1 MGEITRKSL
10 SAGVR
15 VLDLWLVD
23 RLSHRGSTLY
33 AAGQLTYA
41 LLLTYKLII
50 RVMSDSGDEYDELE
64 ITDELATILD
74 APLDDPPADIS
85 LESLEFGSSEY
96 CDVYRGLLVQQT
108 RAACKKTPYEWQL
121 EAALATHLGRDVFI
135 LAGTGFGKT
144 LPFIMN
150 CWIDKK
156 LIVWIVTPLNAL
168 ANQQVK
174 TFKGWGIESVAV
186 NSTTTRSGLYRTTQT
201 RRNTQ
206 EIRAGKFQVIISS
219 IEAFTDTSRLLP
231 IIKSPRLAQ
240 QHKQVVVV
248 DEAHC
253 IAKWGKSFR
262 PKYAVAGEMRLIV
275 PGHTPY
281 VAATATA
288 NELTREAIK
297 QVLRFNEGSL
307 FVNLGNHRPKLAYSV
322 HRMKKAKSSISELL
336 DYFIDK
342 HKLPGNVL
350 IFVDSRPLGQ
360 LALSLLRNHLAP
372 AIRYK
377 VQIYHAF
384 RSDNVKELLA
394 SMFEK
399 EDGFGVLICT
409 EALTMSITG
418 HQGVD
423 YQHVTHVFQLLAPID
438 SETLAQRGG
447 RAGRNGETVADV
459 VIMAQD
465 SVFEDSREG
474 QKRLLKTIK
483 KEEVNP
489 PGPTNG
495 KTSKK
500 ALEAAAKKLV
510 APSKAKRSARE
521 YTSSI
526 LKFINTTECRM
537 KVLDEEFGNPA
548 RPEPQPPC
556 LCDNCIHSRGEL
568 TLWDRLQRR
577 SAKRR
582 HSEDEP
588 PDGQEDGEEIQDE
601 PQDENEEEEEENVDE
616 GDPDVVEVTPATKRR
631 KSSWRSG
638 AKRKPYAEALTKWR
652 DDKFYSP
659 ECEDWDVDD
668 DWILSTKILN
678 LMARDPRITSIES
691 LGLLQPAWTH
701 AERWGAE
708 IIDVLTEVSG
718 QQQRI
723 EDEKRQRAAEKQR
736 VVDENRAKYI
746 EQARLDNLARRQNTA
761 EASNSGQ
768 NAPRPPKR
776 PRLSSNATIEEKAA
790 REDEKKARRRQYDR
804 ERYQRRKNQVKIEP
818 EESKPHILDDV
829 QSLEPISP
837 AQPAPVAPDP
847 TPVPQTITFQAKQE
861 LIETQIDFSAPTN
874 DSTVQ
879 NDLPLSPSTPHPS
892 FTFPNTPGPSVGLRF
907 EHATVESMRTTLQ
920 QPTPVSQPK
929 NKKKSADIPTTPSQP
944 KPRRRPKLKVPQPQ
958 DESKDSP

>member
-1 MGEITRKSL
+1 
-10 SAGVR
+10 
-15 VLDLWLVD
+15 
-23 RLSHRGSTLY
+23 
-33 AAGQLTYA
+33 
-41 LLLTYKLII
+41 
-50 RVMSDSGDEYDELE
+50 MSDSGDEYDELE

-74 APLDDPPADIS
+74 APLDDLPADIS
-85 LESLEFGSSEY
+85 LESLRFGSDEY
-96 CDVYRGLLVQQT
+96 CDAYRGLLVQQT
-108 RAACKKTPYEWQL
+108 RSACKKTPYDWQL
-121 EAALATHLGRDVFI
+121 KAALATHLGRDVFI

-174 TFKGWGIESVAV
+174 TFKGWGIKSVAV
-186 NSTTTRSGLYRTTQT
+186 NSTTTRSGLYR
-201 RRNTQ
+201 

-253 IAKWGKSFR
+253 IAKWGKLFR

-288 NELTREAIK
+288 NELTRKAIK

-336 DYFIDK
+336 DYFVDK
-342 HKLPGNVL
+342 NKLPGNVL

-372 AIRYK
+372 GIRYK

-384 RSDNVKELLA
+384 RSDNVKDLLA
-394 SMFEK
+394 NMFEK

-409 EALTMSITG
+409 EALTM
-418 HQGVD
+418 GVD
-423 YQHVTHVFQLLAPID
+423 YQYVTHVFQLLAPID

-474 QKRLLKTIK
+474 QKRLLKNIK
-483 KEEVNP
+483 KEDANP
-489 PGPTNG
+489 PGKTNG

-500 ALEAAAKKLV
+500 ELEAAAKKLV
-510 APSKAKRSARE
+510 APSKAKQSARE

-556 LCDNCIHSRGEL
+556 LCNNCIHARGEL

-588 PDGQEDGEEIQDE
+588 PNGQEDGEESQDE
-601 PQDENEEEEEENVDE
+601 SRDENEEEEGENV
-616 GDPDVVEVTPATKRR
+616 
-631 KSSWRSG
+631 
-638 AKRKPYAEALTKWR
+638 
-652 DDKFYSP
+652 
-659 ECEDWDVDD
+659 
-668 DWILSTKILN
+668 I
-678 LMARDPRITSIES
+678 
-691 LGLLQPAWTH
+691 
-701 AERWGAE
+701 
-708 IIDVLTEVSG
+708 
-718 QQQRI
+718 
-723 EDEKRQRAAEKQR
+723 
-736 VVDENRAKYI
+736 
-746 EQARLDNLARRQNTA
+746 
-761 EASNSGQ
+761 
-768 NAPRPPKR
+768 
-776 PRLSSNATIEEKAA
+776 
-790 REDEKKARRRQYDR
+790 
-804 ERYQRRKNQVKIEP
+804 RKN
-818 EESKPHILDDV
+818 
-829 QSLEPISP
+829 LE
-837 AQPAPVAPDP
+837 
-847 TPVPQTITFQAKQE
+847 K
-861 LIETQIDFSAPTN
+861 
-874 DSTVQ
+874 
-879 NDLPLSPSTPHPS
+879 
-892 FTFPNTPGPSVGLRF
+892 
-907 EHATVESMRTTLQ
+907 
-920 QPTPVSQPK
+920 
-929 NKKKSADIPTTPSQP
+929 
-944 KPRRRPKLKVPQPQ
+944 
-958 DESKDSP
+958 